1 MITIT
6 TVQSAADVQGILT
19 LQQANL
25 RQNLSLDAQ
34 TDQGFVTVKHDPEV
48 LTRMNAAAPSVIAKD
63 GDTVVGYCLTMLPE
77 FSDDIP
83 ELLPLFE
90 SISQIE
96 YQGKPVREQAYYVM
110 GQVCVGAGYR
120 GQRVFDRMYLHQRD
134 VYGSQYN
141 LLVTD
146 ISEKNTRSQR
156 AHERVGFK
164 PLETFYDPTLGEN
177 WIVVVWDWQA

>member
-25 RQNLSLDAQ
+25 RQNVSVDDQSA
-34 TDQGFVTVKHDPEV
+34 QGFVTVNHNPDV
-48 LTRMNAAAPSVIAKD
+48 LTRMNQVAPSVIAKD
-63 GDTVVGYCLTMLPE
+63 GAKVVGYCLTMLPE
-77 FSDDIP
+77 FANDIP

-90 SISQIE
+90 SINQIA
-96 YQGKPVREQAYYVM
+96 YQGKPLREQAYYVM
-110 GQVCVGAGYR
+110 GQVCVDAGYR
-120 GQRVFDRMYLHQRD
+120 GQRIFDRMYHHQQE
-134 VYGSQYN
+134 VYGGQYK

-156 AHERVGFK
+156 AHERVGFR
-164 PLETFYDPTLGEN
+164 PLETFYDSTLGEN
-177 WIVVVWDWQA
+177 WIVVAWDWQ